1 MYLRYVID
9 PIPRML
15 AERRAQDIVSRHIE
29 ARNKV
34 VHLRRKL
41 QVKDIMRRCHSLI
54 KSIFPF
60 DRIENDTNWFLI
72 PFKHFAIGFRIGSIK
87 PWNIG
92 PCNILFK
99 GIRRPFQE

>member
-41 QVKDIMRRCHSLI
+41 QVKKSSEDASHSY
-54 KSIFPF
+54 IF
-60 DRIENDTNWFLI
+60 
-72 PFKHFAIGFRIGSIK
+72 HF
-87 PWNIG
+87 W
-92 PCNILFK
+92 
-99 GIRRPFQE
+99 